1 MKKLFAQVLSLT
13 ALVVSGLAFA
23 DVVDN
28 PGPFNLTF
36 DSGTIQI
43 GQLNPM
49 AIDQLSIAGSV
60 DGDGNLLIPSEGI
73 VLPDSTLT
81 GTPLG
86 NITIRFVPLTD
97 GTGSLNPLTG
107 EAGAAISFRVRL
119 INSLLP
125 ASCAIDPVNLALTT
139 GTDGGL
145 TGVAYSAEDGTAT
158 YVENTFAVP
167 RTSNCG
173 LFAGAI
179 DSQIGLPSGSGNNFV
194 DQLHGTFDILFVGS

>member
-1 MKKLFAQVLSLT
+1 MKKVFAEVAALA
-13 ALVVSGLAFA
+13 ALVVSGWALA

-36 DSGTIQI
+36 DSGTIKI

-60 DGDGNLLIPSEGI
+60 DGAGNALIPAAGI
-73 VLPDSTLT
+73 VLPDFTLT
-81 GTPLG
+81 GTPIG
-86 NITIRFVPLTD
+86 NVTIRFVPLTD
-97 GTGSLNPLTG
+97 GTGVLNPLTG
-107 EAGAAISFRVRL
+107 EASAAISFRVRL

-125 ASCAIDPVNLALTT
+125 AACAIDPVNLALTT

-145 TGVAYSAEDGTAT
+145 TGVAYSMDDGTAT
-158 YVENTFAVP
+158 YVDNTFAVP

-173 LFAGAI
+173 LFGGAI

-194 DQLHGTFDILFVGS
+194 DQLHGTFDTLFVGS

>member
-1 MKKLFAQVLSLT
+1 MKKLCAVVVS
-13 ALVVSGLAFA
+13 LVVSGLAFA

-36 DSGTIQI
+36 DSGILKI
-43 GQLNPM
+43 GQLSPM
-49 AIDQLSIAGSV
+49 AIDQLTIAGSV
-60 DGDGNLLIPSEGI
+60 DGGGNLTIPMAGI
-73 VLPDSTLT
+73 VLPDFVLT
-81 GTPLG
+81 GTPIG
-86 NITIRFVPLTD
+86 NITVRFVPLTD

-125 ASCAIDPVNLALTT
+125 AGCAIDPINVALTT

-145 TGVAYSAEDGTAT
+145 TGVAYSAVDGTAS
-158 YVENTFAVP
+158 YVDNTFAVP

-173 LFAGAI
+173 LFGGAI
-179 DSQIGLPSGSGNNFV
+179 DGQIGLPSASGNNFV
-194 DQLHGTFDILFVGS
+194 DQLHGTFDTIFVGS